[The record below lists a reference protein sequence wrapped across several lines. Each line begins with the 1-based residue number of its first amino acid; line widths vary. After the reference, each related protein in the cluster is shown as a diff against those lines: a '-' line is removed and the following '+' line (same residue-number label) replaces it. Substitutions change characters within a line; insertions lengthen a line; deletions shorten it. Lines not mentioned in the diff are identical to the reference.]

1 MAIRLEDED
10 ERVSS
15 LSHLF
20 FQELSRKGNAIYN
33 MLPDV
38 ISQLACGEAKLEAA
52 QFKKITSCV
61 PSLSAQSL
69 VFIMRMCKCV
79 FQARVPFAVR

>member
-15 LSHLF
+15 LAHLF
-20 FQELSRKGNAIYN
+20 FHELSRKGNAIYN

-38 ISQLACGEAKLEAA
+38 ISQLACGDSKIEPE
-52 QFKKITSCV
+52 QFKKITS
-61 PSLSAQSL
+61 
-69 VFIMRMCKCV
+69 
-79 FQARVPFAVR
+79 

>member
-1 MAIRLEDED
+1 MAIRLEDNN

-15 LSHLF
+15 LAHLF

-38 ISQLACGEAKLEAA
+38 ISQLACGDTKVDPA
-52 QFKKITSCV
+52 QFKKITSYV
-61 PSLSAQSL
+61 
-69 VFIMRMCKCV
+69 
-79 FQARVPFAVR
+79 